1 MLKYS
6 KDHEW
11 ALVEGDMAKVGISSH
26 AVEELG
32 DITFVELPE
41 VGVNAKAGDSVGFV
55 ESVKAAS
62 DIYTPLSGEVVEV
75 NSSLEETPEI
85 LNTDPLG
92 EGWIYKIKLTNPSE
106 VKELMSEDEYQKYL
120 ETL

>member
-6 KDHEW
+6 KEHEW
-11 ALVEGDMAKVGISSH
+11 ALVEGDVAKVGISSH

-41 VGVNAKAGDSVGFV
+41 VGVEAKAGDSVGFV

-62 DIYTPLSGEVVEV
+62 DIYTPLSGEIIEI
-75 NSSLEETPEI
+75 NSSLEDSPETV
-85 LNTDPLG
+85 NTDPLG
-92 EGWIYKIKLTNPSE
+92 EGWMFKLKISNPKEMDELLSE
-106 VKELMSEDEYQKYL
+106 EEYQQYL
-120 ETL
+120 QTL